1 MGYVVLPTLTQY
13 IIFIVIVSIFIAITG
28 FMLYRFGGSF
38 RYEVL
43 IVLGMI
49 YATILYLSTDQYIL
63 STPGVNVTTSATNS
77 TVYVTVGY
85 ADTLNA
91 IYIVFMGIST
101 IILLARLIQRIG

>member
-13 IIFIVIVSIFIAITG
+13 VIFIVIVSVMIAIIG
-28 FMLYRFGGSF
+28 FMLYRFSGSY
-38 RYEVL
+38 RNDVL
-43 IVLGMI
+43 VILAMI
-49 YATILYLSTDQYIL
+49 YATILYLSSTQYIL

-91 IYIVFMGIST
+91 IYIVFMGISA
-101 IILLARLIQRIG
+101 IILLARFIKRIG